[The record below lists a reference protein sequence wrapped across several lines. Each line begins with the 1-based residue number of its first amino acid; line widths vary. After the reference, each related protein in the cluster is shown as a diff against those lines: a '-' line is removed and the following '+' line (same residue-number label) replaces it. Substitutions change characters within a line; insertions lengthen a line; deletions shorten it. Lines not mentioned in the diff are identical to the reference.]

1 MQAEGASRRDF
12 LKNVAA
18 FGVAA
23 APVIANADVEY
34 PNVPYLGGGDQID
47 VNNANIRVYTKLPG
61 MYPNIA
67 GLIVKNGPFK
77 SIDEVYNIKAMSA
90 EQKAIVKKYEKNLV
104 ALDVAP
110 EYREDVFNNGLYR

>member
-1 MQAEGASRRDF
+1 MQADGASRRDF

-23 APVIANADVEY
+23 APMIANADVEY

-61 MYPNIA
+61 MYPTIA

-77 SIDEVYNIKAMSA
+77 SVDEIYNIKSLSS
-90 EQKAIVKKYEKNLV
+90 EQKAILEKYRGNLV
-104 ALDVAP
+104 ALDVSP
-110 EYREDVFNNGLYR
+110 EYREDVWNNGLYR